1 MKTLNVCPCTLS
13 EGYHSYSP
21 EALQRLFGGE
31 KLSPQLSFSLKTPK
45 GKGIPASLS
54 ISGYQEKYGLRLQ
67 GNTLVLNEQEGRSTH
82 ILKPISEM
90 PKNEAFAPANE
101 HLTMQIAQQ
110 VFGIE
115 TAESALVFF
124 ADGTPAYLTKR
135 FDVAPNGERY
145 AVEDFASLLGKT
157 PQTHGT
163 DYKYTGAYSDLF
175 AVLKQYA
182 TDWQTESQKLFALI
196 LFNYLFSNG
205 DAHLKNFSHI
215 TRPQGQFTLSPA
227 YDLLNTALH
236 IEDPPFALKDGLYP
250 AAQGKLIQ
258 QFYQLGEK
266 VGLAATTVSALISK
280 LTSQSEQVLSL
291 VARSFLSERLKRS
304 YIQYYQRRLKKLAN

>member
-31 KLSPQLSFSLKTPK
+31 EVSPQLSFSLKTPK

-67 GNTLVLNEQEGRSTH
+67 GDTLVLNEQEGRSTH

-124 ADGTPAYLTKR
+124 PDGTPAYLTKR

-182 TDWQTESQKLFALI
+182 ADWQTESQKLFVLI

-205 DAHLKNFSHI
+205 DAHLKNFSLI
-215 TRPQGQFTLSPA
+215 ARQQGQFTLSPA

-304 YIQYYQRRLKKLAN
+304 YIQYYQRRVKKLAN